1 MIFHEW
7 NQHFVGF
14 EFIVYSVFVKKKSKL
29 LPLTHLE
36 QAKFEASDKYID
48 HQECTNNETEAI
60 LK

>member
-1 MIFHEW
+1 MKAAVSGVWIYCLQCFCE
-7 NQHFVGF
+7 
-14 EFIVYSVFVKKKSKL
+14 KKSKL